1 MQTQAPEELHKR
13 WRAQKVVITRRY
25 KFIAP
30 LLGGCMTYIIV
41 ILNSLLSYIIMT
53 YLHDKNSNVF
63 NDTYYYVTK
72 ALLVINII
80 LALYVYVTK

>member
-1 MQTQAPEELHKR
+1 
-13 WRAQKVVITRRY
+13 
-25 KFIAP
+25 
-30 LLGGCMTYIIV
+30 MTYIIV